1 MVVREVVTGGCG
13 DHLVSSPPGA
23 PEGLMARLSAT
34 ETGRGPGTGP
44 GHVTQLP
51 TPVTTRPRQPGLARP
66 LHRGPVHP
74 LVHNPVLGSELG
86 VALLLQSDLDDV
98 PGQHYS

>member
-1 MVVREVVTGGCG
+1 
-13 DHLVSSPPGA
+13 
-23 PEGLMARLSAT
+23 MARLSAP
-34 ETGRGPGTGP
+34 EAGRGPGTGP
-44 GHVTQLP
+44 GHVAQLP
-51 TPVTTRPRQPGLARP
+51 APVTPRPRQPGLVRP

-74 LVHNPVLGSELG
+74 LVHYPVLRSELG